1 MGSELH
7 WGTRTLVIDKAR
19 LHGGKWVVAFGGVLD
34 RPGAEALRGA
44 VLTAPPLGDLPDG
57 EYWVHELVGSVL
69 VDLDGVEHG
78 NVAHVEANPAS
89 DILVLDDGGMVP
101 VVFVRSVEPG
111 RVIADLP
118 AGLLD

>member
-1 MGSELH
+1 M
-7 WGTRTLVIDKAR
+7 
-19 LHGGKWVVAFGGVLD
+19 
-34 RPGAEALRGA
+34 
-44 VLTAPPLGDLPDG
+44 LTAPPLGDLPDG

-111 RVIADLP
+111 RVI
-118 AGLLD
+118 GLSFVAPVDFSPTVQVTSGAQTSRATAERVGACVELGRAHV